1 MKTLTKKSA
10 EAKLLKLTVSKS
22 SIAYKLVKQVVEGA
36 KEIRPVHINGSW
48 GFRSNQDHTV
58 NTTTL
63 LDLMGIEYV
72 LSNDSPRGGL
82 TGTLITITTK
92 IK

>member
-10 EAKLLKLTVSKS
+10 EAKLAKLPVSKS
-22 SIAYKLVKQVVEGA
+22 SISYKLVKEVVEGA

-48 GFRSNQDHTV
+48 GFSSNQDHTV

>member
-1 MKTLTKKSA
+1 MKTLTKKLALSKLA
-10 EAKLLKLTVSKS
+10 ALKGAKY
-22 SIAYKLVKQVVEGA
+22 SIAYKLVKEVVEGA

-48 GFRSNQDHTV
+48 GFSSNQDHTV

>member
-10 EAKLLKLTVSKS
+10 TAKLAKLPVSKS
-22 SIAYKLVKQVVEGA
+22 SIAYKLVKEVIEGA
-36 KEIRPVHINGSW
+36 KEIRPVYTSGS
-48 GFRSNQDHTV
+48 GRFCSNQNHKA
-58 NTTTL
+58 NTTL
-63 LDLMGIEYV
+63 LLQSIGIEYV